1 MSDFEDILNE
11 ITESEEYL
19 KYKEI
24 GNILESDSYVMN
36 LMNEIKELQHEALL
50 LEYNDDP
57 KYLELEE
64 IIKEKVEVLNNNDTY
79 KLYLEKMN
87 EYNSFIA
94 SSNSLFDNA
103 VEAI

>member
-1 MSDFEDILNE
+1 MSDFENILNE

-24 GNILESDSYVMN
+24 GNILENDSFVMD
-36 LMNEIKELQHEALL
+36 LMNEIKELQHESLM

-64 IIKEKVEVLNNNDTY
+64 LIKEKVALLNSNATY
-79 KLYLEKMN
+79 KLYLEKMK
-87 EYNSFIA
+87 EYNDFIA
-94 SSNSLFDNA
+94 NSDKYLDFYMS
-103 VEAI
+103 VM

>member
-1 MSDFEDILNE
+1 MFDMEEMIKG
-11 ITESEEYL
+11 ICESEEYI

-24 GNILESDSYVMN
+24 GNILENDSFVMN
-36 LMNEIKELQHEALL
+36 LMNEIKELQQEAVI

-64 IIKEKVEVLNNNDTY
+64 IIKEKAEILNNNSTY

-87 EYNSFIA
+87 EYNKYIA
-94 SSNSLFDNA
+94 NSSNFLESL
-103 VEAI
+103 VG